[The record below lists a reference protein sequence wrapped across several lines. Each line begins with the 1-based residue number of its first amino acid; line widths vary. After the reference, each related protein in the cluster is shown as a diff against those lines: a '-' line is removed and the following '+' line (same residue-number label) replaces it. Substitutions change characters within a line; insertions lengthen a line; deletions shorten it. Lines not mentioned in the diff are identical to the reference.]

1 MYKDYRLVLVRR
13 HCMELPWL
21 LSCNRY
27 SFNLALPAEI
37 LCPEL
42 EVSQG
47 TINTTNGYR
56 TSSVATVQC
65 SDGYRLSGQSS
76 LTCQITGEWTDDEPT
91 CERKGISIIS
101 INGPCPSDFNKTWHT
116 YFTNH
121 TILHTHLL
129 LITLVGNASSVHTYT
144 LLTVA

>member
-42 EVSQG
+42 KVSQG

-65 SDGYRLSGQSS
+65 SNGYRLSGQSS
-76 LTCQITGEWTDDEPT
+76 LTCQITGEWTDNEPT
-91 CERKGISIIS
+91 CERKELVLYPLMVGNILCTYIYSSGI
-101 INGPCPSDFNKTWHT
+101 NTV
-116 YFTNH
+116 H
-121 TILHTHLL
+121 TIN
-129 LITLVGNASSVHTYT
+129 IACKICISNACNFTYIN
-144 LLTVA
+144 